1 MMIVERNV
9 MEKRVNKMLIENRSL
24 QTNKKFDVPYWT
36 GTSIIKE
43 RVIKKRTIS
52 HPL

>member
-24 QTNKKFDVPYWT
+24 QKKKKFDVPYWT
-36 GTSIIKE
+36 GTSIIKRE
-43 RVIKKRTIS
+43 
-52 HPL
+52 